1 MADQSTYNTIK
12 KRIEKSERGTLFF
25 PDTFADAGTSD
36 AVRSALVRL
45 CENDVLVRVAQGI
58 YCYPKVDAKWGGGV
72 IIPSVEEIAAAIA
85 ARDKARIAPTGSY
98 AMYRLGLSTQIPANV
113 VFITDGSPRR
123 VTIGKG
129 RGILFKRTSEMRTFA
144 YQSSLMALIV
154 TALREIGE
162 GHVTESQLAI
172 LKDHLKDVSSDD
184 FSHDIALAPLWV
196 RKQLT
201 TL

>member
-1 MADQSTYNTIK
+1 MADQSTYNNIK
-12 KRIEKSERGTLFF
+12 KRIEQSERGTLFF

-45 CENDVLVRVAQGI
+45 CENNVLVRVAQGI

-72 IIPSVEEIAAAIA
+72 IMPSVEEIAAAIA

-129 RGILFKRTSEMRTFA
+129 RGILFKRTYEMRTFA
-144 YQSSLMALIV
+144 YRSSLMALIV

-162 GHVTESQLAI
+162 GHVTESQLAL
-172 LKDHLKDVSSDD
+172 LKEHLKDVSGED
-184 FSHDIALAPLWV
+184 FSHDITLAPLWV

-201 TL
+201 AL